1 MYATS
6 PVGSNVHAI
15 ARDPASGEMT
25 HLQTVPRSDEAPLGE
40 AAGVTVS
47 SDGARV
53 YVTARL
59 DDALTVFR
67 RGADGRLTVETVV
80 RGAFDWPNAITE
92 GADPRHLYMAA
103 VKSSAVTVL
112 LVSGP
117 GEDGCGRAC
126 ASN

>member
-1 MYATS
+1 MMSDRHA
-6 PVGSNVHAI
+6 GRFSNGAYGL
-15 ARDPASGEMT
+15 R
-25 HLQTVPRSDEAPLGE
+25 HLDEAPLGE

-47 SDGARV
+47 SDGAGV

-67 RGADGRLTVETVV
+67 RGDDGRLSVETVV

-103 VKSSAVTVL
+103 VKTSTVTTL
-112 LVSGP
+112 RVSEAGD
-117 GEDGCGRAC
+117 DGCGRAC
-126 ASN
+126 SSN